1 MKQKR
6 WLAVLLSAL
15 MVVALLPTA
24 ALAAEE
30 PSVNIEER
38 AGEGA
43 FSVPKLAEGT
53 FDTLD
58 EAIAAA
64 VDARAD
70 EIVVNQSV
78 ELTSEDLTSNN
89 LPAGITLTVANN
101 STLTVGIEMATLA
114 AKMQGDLKVEAG
126 SSVIFNTGK
135 DDMTSYIG
143 AGDDYYFNLT
153 KGSMTVSGFQ
163 SGLEVTLE
171 KDSAATIPAGKNAT
185 LMMIVGV
192 DLTIEEGA
200 VLDVNGGLRGVSG
213 KSSPSAIT
221 VNGTLDA
228 TDGLLS
234 MSANAT
240 MAIGAKGSLIVG
252 AKGISSEPLTEE
264 AKAYTTAGKI
274 TVAEGGKVV
283 ISKDNKLNVDKDGA
297 INLDDYIDVAN
308 AGTPTTD
315 ADGNIVLGSVTVVG
329 EGTPVA
335 QIGNTQYTTLKAA
348 LDAAEAGDVVT
359 LLGSAM
365 TIDAATPDYEELMLK
380 EGAIL
385 SVPKGMTLTV
395 GEKAAEIVNTWKGI
409 IEVAGEVVASKGNL
423 DFLNQFDAAD
433 TTDGAI
439 AYDLSEKSITF
450 KKGAVGSIS
459 GALQLS
465 DNNGYDVV
473 IEEGATV
480 TSSGLNL
487 VSGRSKAASLT
498 IDGTLT
504 MNEGSLSVG
513 EQGSVAIGNT
523 GSLVLAAGQDLTAI
537 KTPIALEGKA
547 GLKLG
552 TTNVNIGEKG
562 RFALAEDSTATV
574 TFAEDAISLD
584 VNGDMAINLAIVTNQ
599 AQKVDLVIRMAEG
612 STLDINANVTVDRGS
627 LIADKVNVNAG
638 STLTISKD
646 GVYAG
651 ETEVYGVVNIQN
663 SEANKDLNVTGA
675 SFNLHK
681 DSKVYAMGELAD
693 TMFSDAAVTEIE
705 EDAEGYSDGYRY
717 LWSWQFGLT
726 PIAEGVTIERATTE
740 DGVDMILGIGAG
752 NSAALVEDMFAN
764 MDGTDIVIKDK
775 AGKEIAGNEL
785 IDTIVGTGFTV
796 TLIDPTAAADEQ
808 ELDSATIVVTG
819 DVNGDSLVDVS
830 DLVRM
835 ANHVNETAELTGIEA
850 VAAMAN
856 SDDVIDIADLVAI
869 AAIITAA

>member
-38 AGEGA
+38 VGEGI
-43 FSVPKLAEGT
+43 FSVPGLTDTYG
-53 FDTLD
+53 TLD
-58 EAIAAA
+58 EAIDAAA
-64 VDARAD
+64 SYTAAK

-78 ELTSEDLTSNN
+78 ELTANN
-89 LPAGITLTVANN
+89 WTKALPAGITLRVANN
-101 STLTVGIEMATLA
+101 STLTVGIEMTTLA
-114 AKMQGDLKVEAG
+114 SQMQGALKVEAG

-171 KDSAATIPAGKNAT
+171 KDSAATIPAEKNAT
-185 LMMIVGV
+185 LMMGVGV
-192 DLTIEEGA
+192 DLIIEEDA

-213 KSSPSAIT
+213 SGSPSAIT

-234 MSANAT
+234 MSDKAT
-240 MAIGAKGSLIVG
+240 MAIGTKGSLIVG

-264 AKAYTTAGKI
+264 AKAYTTADKI
-274 TVAEGGKVV
+274 TVVEGGKVV

-297 INLDDYIDVAN
+297 INLPDYIDVAN

-329 EGTPVA
+329 EGDPVA

-359 LLGSAM
+359 LLSAM
-365 TIDAATPDYEELMLK
+365 TIDAKTPDYEELMLK

-433 TTDGAI
+433 TTDGAGAI

-450 KKGAVGSIS
+450 KKGAIGTIN
-459 GALQLS
+459 GNLQLS

-473 IEEGATV
+473 IEEGAQV
-480 TSSGLNL
+480 ISSGLNL

-599 AQKVDLVIRMAEG
+599 AQKVDLAIRMAEG
-612 STLDINANVTVDRGS
+612 STLDINKNVTVDRGS

-796 TLIDPTAAADEQ
+796 TLIDPAAAENEQ

-819 DVNGDSLVDVS
+819 DVNGNARIDIG
-830 DLVRM
+830 DLVLV
-835 ANHVNETAELTGIEA
+835 ANSLNGTAELAGIEA
-850 VAAMAN
+850 AAADMN
-856 SDDVIDIADLVAI
+856 GNGRMDIGDLVLVAL
-869 AAIITAA
+869 AV

>member
-38 AGEGA
+38 VGEGI
-43 FSVPKLAEGT
+43 FSVTGLTETYG
-53 FDTLD
+53 TLD
-58 EAIAAA
+58 EAIDAAA
-64 VDARAD
+64 SYTAAK

-78 ELTSEDLTSNN
+78 ELTANN
-89 LPAGITLTVANN
+89 WTKALPAGITLRVANN
-101 STLTVGIEMATLA
+101 STLTVGIEMTTLA
-114 AKMQGDLKVEAG
+114 SQMQGALKVEAG

-171 KDSAATIPAGKNAT
+171 KDSAATIPAEKNAT
-185 LMMIVGV
+185 LMMGVGV
-192 DLTIEEGA
+192 DLIIEEDA

-213 KSSPSAIT
+213 SGSPSAIT

-234 MSANAT
+234 MSDKAT
-240 MAIGAKGSLIVG
+240 MAIGTKGSLIVG

-264 AKAYTTAGKI
+264 AKAYTTADKI
-274 TVAEGGKVV
+274 TVAGGGKVV

-297 INLDDYIDVAN
+297 INLDDYIDVS
-308 AGTPTTD
+308 GTPTTD
-315 ADGNIVLGSVTVVG
+315 ADGNIVLGNVTEV
-329 EGTPVA
+329 EGAVA
-335 QIGNTQYTTLKAA
+335 QLGNTQYATLKAA

-359 LLGSAM
+359 LLGNAM
-365 TIDAATPDYEELMLK
+365 TIDAKTPDYEELMLK
-380 EGAIL
+380 EGVIL
-385 SVPKGMTLTV
+385 SVPKDMILTV

-409 IEVAGEVVASKGNL
+409 IEVTGTVVNNSKNL
-423 DFLNQFDAAD
+423 DFLNQSNAD
-433 TTDGAI
+433 TTEGAI
-439 AYDLSEKSITF
+439 TYDLSEKSITF

-775 AGKEIAGNEL
+775 AGNEIAGNEL

-796 TLIDPTAAADEQ
+796 TLIDPAAAENEQ
-808 ELDSATIVVTG
+808 ELDSATIVVKG
-819 DVNGDSLVDVS
+819 DVNEDGLVDVA
-830 DLVRM
+830 DLMRM

-856 SDDVIDIADLVAI
+856 SDDVIDIADLMAI

>member
-38 AGEGA
+38 VGEGI
-43 FSVPKLAEGT
+43 FSVTGLTETYG
-53 FDTLD
+53 TLD
-58 EAIAAA
+58 EAIDAAA
-64 VDARAD
+64 SYTAAK

-78 ELTSEDLTSNN
+78 ELTANN
-89 LPAGITLTVANN
+89 WTKALPAGITLRVANN
-101 STLTVGIEMATLA
+101 STLTVGIEMTTLA
-114 AKMQGDLKVEAG
+114 SQMQGALKVEAG

-171 KDSAATIPAGKNAT
+171 KDSAATIPAEKNAT
-185 LMMIVGV
+185 LMMGVGV
-192 DLTIEEGA
+192 DLIIEEDA

-213 KSSPSAIT
+213 SGSPSAIT

-234 MSANAT
+234 MSDKAT
-240 MAIGAKGSLIVG
+240 MAIGTKGSLIVG

-264 AKAYTTAGKI
+264 AKAYTTADKI
-274 TVAEGGKVV
+274 TVVEGGKVV

-297 INLDDYIDVAN
+297 INLADYIDVAN

-315 ADGNIVLGSVTVVG
+315 ADGNIVLGNVTEV
-329 EGTPVA
+329 EGAVA
-335 QIGNTQYTTLKAA
+335 QLGNTQYATLKAA
-348 LDAAEAGDVVT
+348 LDAAEAGDVVSLVDDVTIAKDDEEEAGLVLAEGVT
-359 LLGSAM
+359 LN
-365 TIDAATPDYEELMLK
+365 
-380 EGAIL
+380 
-385 SVPKGMTLTV
+385 V
-395 GEKAAEIVNTWKGI
+395 GEHTLDVSAIDVDSWTGI
-409 IEVAGEVVASKGNL
+409 IEKTTGTISGIDFIADATEVEVTGS
-423 DFLNQFDAAD
+423 
-433 TTDGAI
+433 I
-439 AYDLSEKSITF
+439 AYDLGTNTVTV
-450 KKGAVGSIS
+450 KKDAVATINGN
-459 GALQLS
+459 LQLS

-480 TSSGLNL
+480 ASSGLNL

-796 TLIDPTAAADEQ
+796 TLIDPAAAENEQ

-819 DVNGDSLVDVS
+819 DVNGDSLVDVA
-830 DLVRM
+830 DLMRM

-856 SDDVIDIADLVAI
+856 SDDVIDIADLMAI

>member
-38 AGEGA
+38 VGEGI
-43 FSVPKLAEGT
+43 FSVPGLTDTYG
-53 FDTLD
+53 TLD
-58 EAIAAA
+58 EAIDAAA
-64 VDARAD
+64 SYTAAK

-78 ELTSEDLTSNN
+78 ELTANN
-89 LPAGITLTVANN
+89 WTKALPAGITLRVANN
-101 STLTVGIEMATLA
+101 STLTVGIEMTTLA
-114 AKMQGDLKVEAG
+114 SQMQGALKVEAG

-171 KDSAATIPAGKNAT
+171 KDSAATIPAEKNAT
-185 LMMIVGV
+185 LMMGVGV
-192 DLTIEEGA
+192 DLIIEEDA

-213 KSSPSAIT
+213 SGSPSAIT

-234 MSANAT
+234 MSDKAT
-240 MAIGAKGSLIVG
+240 MAIGTKGSLIVG

-264 AKAYTTAGKI
+264 AKAYTTADKI
-274 TVAEGGKVV
+274 TVAGGGKVV

-297 INLDDYIDVAN
+297 INLDDYIDVS
-308 AGTPTTD
+308 GTPTTD
-315 ADGNIVLGSVTVVG
+315 ADGNIVLGNVTEV
-329 EGTPVA
+329 EGAVA
-335 QIGNTQYTTLKAA
+335 QLGNTQYATLKAA

-359 LLGSAM
+359 LLGNAM
-365 TIDAATPDYEELMLK
+365 TIDAKTPDYEELMLK
-380 EGAIL
+380 EGVIL
-385 SVPKGMTLTV
+385 SVPKDMILTV

-409 IEVAGEVVASKGNL
+409 IEVTGTVVNNSKNL
-423 DFLNQFDAAD
+423 DFLNQSNAD
-433 TTDGAI
+433 TTEGAI
-439 AYDLSEKSITF
+439 TYDLSEKSITF

-775 AGKEIAGNEL
+775 AGNEIAGNEL

-796 TLIDPTAAADEQ
+796 TLIDPAAAENEQ
-808 ELDSATIVVTG
+808 ELDSATIVVKG
-819 DVNGDSLVDVS
+819 DVNEDGLVDVA
-830 DLVRM
+830 DLMRM

-856 SDDVIDIADLVAI
+856 SDDVIDIADLMAI

>member
-38 AGEGA
+38 VGEGI
-43 FSVPKLAEGT
+43 FSVPGLTDTYG
-53 FDTLD
+53 TLD
-58 EAIAAA
+58 EAIDAAA
-64 VDARAD
+64 TYTAAK

-78 ELTSEDLTSNN
+78 ELTANN
-89 LPAGITLTVANN
+89 WTKALPAGITLRVANN
-101 STLTVGIEMATLA
+101 STLTVGIEMTTLA
-114 AKMQGDLKVEAG
+114 AKMKGDLKVEAG

-185 LMMIVGV
+185 LMMGAGV

-264 AKAYTTAGKI
+264 AKAYTTANKI

-297 INLDDYIDVAN
+297 INLDDYIKVS
-308 AGTPTTD
+308 GTPTTD
-315 ADGNIVLGSVTVVG
+315 ADGNIVLGNVTVVG
-329 EGTPVA
+329 EGNPVA

-359 LLGSAM
+359 LLGITM
-365 TIDAATPDYEELMLK
+365 TIDAKTPDYEELMLK
-380 EGAIL
+380 EGVIL

-423 DFLNQFDAAD
+423 DFLNQSNAD
-433 TTDGAI
+433 TREGAI

-450 KKGAVGSIS
+450 KKGAVGTIS

-473 IEEGATV
+473 IEEGAQV
-480 TSSGLNL
+480 ESSGLNV

-504 MNEGSLSVG
+504 MNKGLSVG

-523 GSLVLAAGQDLTAI
+523 GSLVLAAEQDLTAI

-552 TTNVNIGEKG
+552 TISNVNIGEKG

-584 VNGDMAINLAIVTNQ
+584 VNGDMAINLEIVTNQ

-612 STLDINANVTVDRGS
+612 STLDINKNVTVDRGS
-627 LIADKVNVNAG
+627 LIADKVNVNDGA
-638 STLTISKD
+638 TLTVSGNGI
-646 GVYAG
+646 YAG
-651 ETEVYGVVNIQN
+651 ETEVYGVVNIKN
-663 SEANKDLNVTGA
+663 SEANKDLDVTEA

-681 DSKVYAMGELAD
+681 DSKVYAMSELAD

-775 AGKEIAGNEL
+775 AGNEIAGNEL

-796 TLIDPTAAADEQ
+796 TLIDPAAAENEQ

-819 DVNGDSLVDVS
+819 DVNEDGLVDVA
-830 DLVRM
+830 DLMRM

-856 SDDVIDIADLVAI
+856 SDDVIDIADLMAI